1 MGTISKIPPKV
12 LENFSSSKAVIK
24 QNSSSFYFAFSKLDK
39 DQAYSIFVIYDYLR
53 QIDDA
58 ADNHD
63 RLTFNKL
70 ISYWKKACDNK
81 DIVINKKSNIA
92 DKVAYVFNH
101 FSIDY
106 ELMTDMIQGQLH
118 DLNNIE
124 INTLAELENYCY
136 QVAGTVGCMIFC
148 ILSTESIEDNR
159 EAVINVGIALQ
170 LTNILR
176 DIHEDA
182 MANKYFIPNHLISQ
196 YNVPKKNFLEDKST
210 LQTQDLLMYLANL
223 ALSKYDQT
231 DYITNQISNK
241 KNKIALKLSIVVYK
255 QILIKLIKNGF
266 VDLSKRIYVTRQE
279 KLLILLKTVLTT

>member
-1 MGTISKIPPKV
+1 MATIPKIPPRV
-12 LENFSSSKAVIK
+12 LEIFSSSKAVIK

-39 DQAYSIFVIYDYLR
+39 DHAYSIFVIYDYLR

-63 RLTFNKL
+63 RLTFYKL
-70 ISYWKKACDNK
+70 ISYWQNACDNK
-81 DIVINKKSNIA
+81 NIVINKESNIA

-106 ELMTDMIQGQLH
+106 ELMTDMIKGQLH

-124 INTLAELENYCY
+124 INTLSELENYCY

-159 EAVINVGIALQ
+159 EAIINVGIALQ

-196 YNVPKKNFLEDKST
+196 YNVPQKKFLEDKST

-223 ALSKYDQT
+223 ALSKYAQT
-231 DYITNQISNK
+231 DYITDQISDK
-241 KNKIALKLSIVVYK
+241 KNRIALKLSIVVYK
-255 QILIKLIKNGF
+255 QILIKLMKNGF

-279 KLLILLKTVLTT
+279 KLLLLVKTVFTT